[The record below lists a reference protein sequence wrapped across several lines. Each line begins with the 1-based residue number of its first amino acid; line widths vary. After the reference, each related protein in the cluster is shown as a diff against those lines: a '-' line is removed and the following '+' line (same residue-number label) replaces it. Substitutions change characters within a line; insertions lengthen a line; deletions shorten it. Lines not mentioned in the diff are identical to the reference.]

1 MCTIASMPR
10 LPEHCI
16 EYVRMLQWPK
26 EQPFGGNKPNFMIQ
40 NIDYSSLLFI
50 WIITLNTKQFI
61 FTLFSSLFF
70 FPLIEG
76 VPLEGD
82 DPEHIQWIFQKSLE
96 RASQYN
102 IRGVTYRLTQ
112 GKLVICNEL

>member
-1 MCTIASMPR
+1 MFLS
-10 LPEHCI
+10 
-16 EYVRMLQWPK
+16 
-26 EQPFGGNKPNFMIQ
+26 
-40 NIDYSSLLFI
+40 
-50 WIITLNTKQFI
+50 
-61 FTLFSSLFF
+61 FF
-70 FPLIEG
+70 PPLIEG

-112 GKLVICNEL
+112 GKLVICNELQSGVILFLGAGNALEEIIDK